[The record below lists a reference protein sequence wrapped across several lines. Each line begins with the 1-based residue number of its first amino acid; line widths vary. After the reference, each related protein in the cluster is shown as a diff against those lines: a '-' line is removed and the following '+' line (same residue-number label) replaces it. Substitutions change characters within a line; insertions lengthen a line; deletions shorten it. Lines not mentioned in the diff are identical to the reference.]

1 MPLLTNPLASADQLS
16 SRLSSNI
23 PTEALD
29 AVFVAT
35 QCLTQAAGILLELPQ
50 SVTAQA
56 NVILA
61 RYWVSAPLGEFEFSD
76 LSAAAIYV
84 VSKDSPSPRSPR
96 DLCSVYTYLCSS
108 SSSFFKSEPPPRGHP
123 SSYCPSE
130 GSYAS
135 FHSRLIEAEASML
148 HALGYDT
155 TVALPHPLAV
165 TYLQALDFAGKP
177 RKEITSRAVAYLN
190 TALLSPQVLYL
201 THQPGELATAAIFL
215 AARDVGAGMP
225 PEPWWELFDVDR
237 EQLGFLA
244 CSLNSVDSLMRKQRE
259 DFKFIADGMVTRKKL
274 EEALGTA

>member
-1 MPLLTNPLASADQLS
+1 
-16 SRLSSNI
+16 
-23 PTEALD
+23 
-29 AVFVAT
+29 
-35 QCLTQAAGILLELPQ
+35 
-50 SVTAQA
+50 
-56 NVILA
+56 
-61 RYWVSAPLGEFEFSD
+61 
-76 LSAAAIYV
+76 
-84 VSKDSPSPRSPR
+84 
-96 DLCSVYTYLCSS
+96 
-108 SSSFFKSEPPPRGHP
+108 
-123 SSYCPSE
+123 
-130 GSYAS
+130 
-135 FHSRLIEAEASML
+135 ML